1 MSLIPLVV
9 YVNEVG
15 SLKIV
20 IFKTDEKAL
29 LEQIMHH
36 NIHLEM
42 KSHSPTKEEMVIQL
56 GKAERFPQA
65 ISQNTCGLSKKIN
78 FKLTKS
84 Y

>member
-9 YVNEVG
+9 YMKKVG

-29 LEQIMHH
+29 LEQIMPN

-42 KSHSPTKEEMVIQL
+42 RSYSPTKEEMVIPL

-65 ISQNTCGLSKKIN
+65 ISQIHVDYLKK
-78 FKLTKS
+78 
-84 Y
+84 

>member
-1 MSLIPLVV
+1 MSLIPLVI
-9 YVNEVG
+9 YVKKVG

-29 LEQIMHH
+29 LEQIMPN

-42 KSHSPTKEEMVIQL
+42 RSYSPTKEEMVIPL

-65 ISQNTCGLSKKIN
+65 ISQIHVDYLKK
-78 FKLTKS
+78 
-84 Y
+84 

>member
-9 YVNEVG
+9 YVKEVG

-29 LEQIMHH
+29 LEQIMPH
-36 NIHLEM
+36 NIHLEV
-42 KSHSPTKEEMVIQL
+42 KGHSPTKEEKVIPL

-65 ISQNTCGLSKKIN
+65 ISNNTCGLSKKIN

>member
-1 MSLIPLVV
+1 MSLIPLVI
-9 YVNEVG
+9 YVKKVG

-29 LEQIMHH
+29 LEQIMPN

-42 KSHSPTKEEMVIQL
+42 RSHSPTKEEMVIPL

-65 ISQNTCGLSKKIN
+65 ISQIHVDYLKKIN

-84 Y
+84 H

>member
-9 YVNEVG
+9 YVKKVG

-29 LEQIMHH
+29 LEQIMPN

-42 KSHSPTKEEMVIQL
+42 RSHSPTKEEMVIPL

-84 Y
+84 H

>member
-1 MSLIPLVV
+1 MTLIPLVV
-9 YVNEVG
+9 YVKKVG

-29 LEQIMHH
+29 LEQIMPN

-42 KSHSPTKEEMVIQL
+42 RSYSPTKEEMVIPL

-65 ISQNTCGLSKKIN
+65 ISQIHVDYLKK
-78 FKLTKS
+78 
-84 Y
+84 

>member
-9 YVNEVG
+9 YVKKVG

-29 LEQIMHH
+29 LEQIMPN

-42 KSHSPTKEEMVIQL
+42 RSHSPTKEEMVIPL

-65 ISQNTCGLSKKIN
+65 ISQIHVDYLKK
-78 FKLTKS
+78 
-84 Y
+84 

>member
-9 YVNEVG
+9 YVKKVG

-29 LEQIMHH
+29 LEQIMPN

-42 KSHSPTKEEMVIQL
+42 RSYSPTKEEMVIPL

-65 ISQNTCGLSKKIN
+65 ISQIHVDYLKK
-78 FKLTKS
+78 
-84 Y
+84 

>member
-1 MSLIPLVV
+1 MSLIPLVI
-9 YVNEVG
+9 YVKKVG

-29 LEQIMHH
+29 LEQIMPN

-65 ISQNTCGLSKKIN
+65 ISQNTKYNWII
-78 FKLTKS
+78 
-84 Y
+84 

>member
-9 YVNEVG
+9 YVKKVG

-84 Y
+84 H

>member
-9 YVNEVG
+9 YVKKVG

-29 LEQIMHH
+29 FEQIMPN

-42 KSHSPTKEEMVIQL
+42 RSHSPTKEEMVIPL
-56 GKAERFPQA
+56 GKAERFPQT
-65 ISQNTCGLSKKIN
+65 ISQIHVDYLKKIN
-78 FKLTKS
+78 FK
-84 Y
+84 

>member
-9 YVNEVG
+9 YVKEVS

-29 LEQIMHH
+29 LEQIMHP
-36 NIHLEM
+36 NIQLEM

-78 FKLTKS
+78 FKLPKS